1 MKDFSNAWHL
11 PLVFGTLVGLVV
23 SGCGVSATMPSSS
36 GEGASAFPSLPSL
49 SSPPASQAPAATA
62 TAFPPVGLGTPLPVS
77 ALAPIT
83 ADNVAS
89 IREVGVYGVR
99 RIAALLAPDG
109 KYTLVQEPRFPAGQQ
124 GEVIETDNQKPIAHL
139 EYGAMVDGNG
149 DPPEFLVV
157 EAEGLTILG
166 LNGER
171 KVVSNL
177 EGRDIYA
184 AAFAKEPGL
193 IARLACDANR
203 ACEIVVNSIENRC
216 DNSHHPHELRSDRAA
231 DGSPWNFPA
240 WRLSV
245 LFGQPGFKG
254 FGEHAGLSN
263 GGWETNSDHT
273 QRPDMHLAAGLLS

>member
-11 PLVFGTLVGLVV
+11 PLVFGTLVGLAV

-36 GEGASAFPSLPSL
+36 GEGASAFPHSLTL
-49 SSPPASQAPAATA
+49 LTARSQAPAATA

-149 DPPEFLVV
+149 DPP
-157 EAEGLTILG
+157 
-166 LNGER
+166 
-171 KVVSNL
+171 
-177 EGRDIYA
+177 
-184 AAFAKEPGL
+184 
-193 IARLACDANR
+193 
-203 ACEIVVNSIENRC
+203 
-216 DNSHHPHELRSDRAA
+216 
-231 DGSPWNFPA
+231 
-240 WRLSV
+240 
-245 LFGQPGFKG
+245 
-254 FGEHAGLSN
+254 
-263 GGWETNSDHT
+263 
-273 QRPDMHLAAGLLS
+273 